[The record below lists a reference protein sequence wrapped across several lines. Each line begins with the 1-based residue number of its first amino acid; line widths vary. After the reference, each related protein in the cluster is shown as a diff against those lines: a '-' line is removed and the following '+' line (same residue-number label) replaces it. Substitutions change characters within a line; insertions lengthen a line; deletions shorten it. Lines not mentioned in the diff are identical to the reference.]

1 MIAGY
6 IAVER
11 GNSVGLVVV
20 LSLLLS
26 PIIGIIVALVSS
38 PNTERLEER
47 RLFRGDE
54 KKCPFCAEL
63 IKTEAIICKHCG
75 KDQPEVEPEPEQEQ
89 EQESRLELT
98 PEDIERENKISRILF
113 LVIFI
118 IILIF
123 IITNIITSLFS

>member
-1 MIAGY
+1 MITLFLFWIIGTMIAGY
-6 IAVER
+6 IAAER

-75 KDQPEVEPEPEQEQ
+75 KDQPAEKPIDPK
-89 EQESRLELT
+89 
-98 PEDIERENKISRILF
+98 DIEEIQCSVCYQVFDTSSDKCPKCGKPTY
-113 LVIFI
+113 
-118 IILIF
+118 
-123 IITNIITSLFS
+123 ITK